1 MKPQHT
7 DQMLWMLAFLF
18 GFAALA
24 MLSLAWWHG
33 DDFAPILM
41 LLIGTLLYLSF
52 RE

>member
-1 MKPQHT
+1 MKPNLT
-7 DQMLWMLAFLF
+7 DQMLGMLAILF

-24 MLSLAWWHG
+24 LLSMAWWYG

-41 LLIGTLLYLSF
+41 VLIGALLYLSF

>member
-7 DQMLWMLAFLF
+7 DQMLGMLAFLF
-18 GFAALA
+18 GFTALA
-24 MLSLAWWHG
+24 GLTMAWWHG

-41 LLIGTLLYLSF
+41 LLIGSLLYLAF